1 MRRFVKPVGY
11 GVAVLLLGA
20 TSAAGQAGECSG
32 GAPAFGSLGIGEFRC
47 IGGSCAVNMRS
58 GDPYAHSFSTEP
70 RIRNIDPEGPGAGV
84 LRNDDVLVAI
94 DGKLITTAEGG
105 RRLGSI
111 RPGQDVSLTLRRNG
125 REISAWLT
133 AEASCELPRL
143 SVTSGAGWDAAPS
156 LGYVFGDSTYRST
169 WSAPDSMFRGA
180 FMITDSAYRAAWR
193 FSDSAGL
200 VRDSLA
206 FPLNTLGTSFVPGVR
221 DTLDWARPLYLM
233 ADSAGYAFGITT
245 SPLARY
251 ALQDSPTPAMGL
263 AFGPGP
269 RRPPVE
275 FGVELSCGEC
285 GWRTMPGGST
295 FRTREFPTIE
305 SVEKDGPAD
314 RAGLLPGDIMISV
327 AGSPITSDE
336 AGRHLGGLSPGEA
349 VTIEIRRGDRI
360 LEISIAPR
368 EASGRR
374 QRM

>member
-1 MRRFVKPVGY
+1 MRRFVRPVGH

-20 TSAAGQAGECSG
+20 TAAAGQAGECSG

-70 RIRNIDPEGPGAGV
+70 RIRNIDPEGPGAGI
-84 LRNDDVLVAI
+84 LRNGDVLVAI

-111 RPGQDVSLTLRRNG
+111 RPGQDVALTLRRDG
-125 REISAWLT
+125 REIRARVT
-133 AEASCELPRL
+133 ANSSCDLPRL
-143 SVTSGAGWDAAPS
+143 SVTSGVGWDVAPT
-156 LGYVFGDSTYRST
+156 LAYMIGDSTYRST
-169 WSAPDSMFRGA
+169 WNGSDSTYRRL
-180 FMITDSAYRAAWR
+180 FMATDSTYRTVWR
-193 FSDSAGL
+193 FSDSTGL
-200 VRDSLA
+200 ARDSMAFPFTTLGNALGRGVRDS
-206 FPLNTLGTSFVPGVR
+206 
-221 DTLDWARPLYLM
+221 LDWARPLYLM
-233 ADSAGYAFGITT
+233 ADSAGYAYGITT
-245 SPLARY
+245 SPLATY
-251 ALQDSPTPAMGL
+251 ALQDRPSPALGL

-269 RRPPVE
+269 ARPPVE

-285 GWRTMPGGST
+285 GWRTVPGGST
-295 FRTREFPTIE
+295 FRTREFPRIE

-314 RAGLLPGDIMISV
+314 RAGLLAGDIMISV

-336 AGRHLGGLSPGEA
+336 AGRRLGGLSPGEA

-360 LEISIAPR
+360 LEVSIAPR